1 MNILNKNIR
10 YKKEVYL
17 YDKMLQ
23 YHLIKWKIEGIDQLK
38 GKIKP
43 TEKNRKLKKKSNR
56 GKNK

>member
-43 TEKNRKLKKKSNR
+43 TEKNRKLKKKIQ
-56 GKNK
+56 